1 MTRPRAASRRSERLP
16 SRPSSQP
23 AASLPRSVRRPPE
36 TNVEIVV
43 GPEFPSTGVGE
54 VSLGPTG
61 GAIANAIA
69 NAFTFGT
76 SHLRE
81 ND

>member
-1 MTRPRAASRRSERLP
+1 VAESWKDYPILTFDET
-16 SRPSSQP
+16 
-23 AASLPRSVRRPPE
+23 PE

-69 NAFTFGT
+69 NAFG
-76 SHLRE
+76 LRVRDLPLARE
-81 ND
+81 RLMKAAFEAA